1 MIARDKSLSFANAKC
16 CFLPKMDV
24 YVAKKIGMPDTKYKN
39 LLSKYKKLI
48 VYRGRTEIAYWNN
61 CIDEIKKYTKEKA
74 IEELIK
80 AKKLQE
86 KINVISQYIDKL
98 SR

>member
-1 MIARDKSLSFANAKC
+1 
-16 CFLPKMDV
+16 MDA
-24 YVAKKIGMPDTKYKN
+24 YVAKKIGMSDFEYRDVLKTYKH
-39 LLSKYKKLI
+39 LI
-48 VYRGRTEIAYWNN
+48 VYRGEIEIEYWNGY
-61 CIDEIKKYTKEKA
+61 IEEIKKYTKEKA

-86 KINVISQYIDKL
+86 KINAITAYINKL

>member
-1 MIARDKSLSFANAKC
+1 
-16 CFLPKMDV
+16 
-24 YVAKKIGMPDTKYKN
+24 MPDLEYGELLNKYKRI
-39 LLSKYKKLI
+39 I
-48 VYRGRTEIAYWNN
+48 VYRGKTEIAYWNE
-61 CIDEIKKYTKEKA
+61 CMEEIKKYTKEKA

-86 KINVISQYIDKL
+86 KINVISSYIDKL

>member
-1 MIARDKSLSFANAKC
+1 
-16 CFLPKMDV
+16 
-24 YVAKKIGMPDTKYKN
+24 MPDSDYGELLNKYKRV
-39 LLSKYKKLI
+39 I
-48 VYRGRTEIAYWNN
+48 VYRGKAEIAYWIG
-61 CIDEIKKYTKEKA
+61 CIEEIKKYTKEKA

-86 KINVISQYIDKL
+86 KINAISLYIDKL

>member
-1 MIARDKSLSFANAKC
+1 MRND
-16 CFLPKMDV
+16 
-24 YVAKKIGMPDTKYKN
+24 YKR
-39 LLSKYKKLI
+39 LI
-48 VYRGRTEIAYWNN
+48 MYRGKTEIEYWTG
-61 CIDEIKKYTKEKA
+61 CIEEIKKYTKEKA

-98 SR
+98 NR